1 MSKSRCAWVR
11 EGEVAHPARARL
23 RVRAARGTRI
33 TGQAQPRR
41 LWRGPQHKGQSG
53 LAHGLRGRWKD
64 WRFLPISQLDGYL
77 RFICKRDRQSSSS
90 ENNNCAA
97 QAYSQ

>member
-33 TGQAQPRR
+33 TWEAQPRR
-41 LWRGPQHKGQSG
+41 LWRGPQHKGQ
-53 LAHGLRGRWKD
+53 
-64 WRFLPISQLDGYL
+64 
-77 RFICKRDRQSSSS
+77 KRPGARVEGEVEKTGVFCQFHR
-90 ENNNCAA
+90 
-97 QAYSQ
+97 